1 MRGKQVISMPDP
13 RPSSSPGAYAETRN
27 SLEILRISPQHG
39 GERGIGLRAPTRCFA
54 MLCDGPRVA
63 RCHAV
68 EFSPSGVVIDRG
80 RPLSDR
86 ERSGSLKL
94 MLFLP
99 SQPQVVVRALVK
111 VARQV
116 TPTRYA
122 LKFVMISDVDR
133 LTLMEH
139 VDREWTDS
147 LRLLSEI
154 EGAA

>member
-1 MRGKQVISMPDP
+1 MSRQRGS
-13 RPSSSPGAYAETRN
+13 
-27 SLEILRISPQHG
+27 
-39 GERGIGLRAPTRCFA
+39 ERGIGLRAPTRCFA

-80 RPLSDR
+80 RSMSER
-86 ERSGSLKL
+86 ERSTSLKL

-99 SQPQVVVRALVK
+99 GRPQVVVKALVK

-116 TPTRYA
+116 TATRYA

-133 LTLMEH
+133 LTLMEQ
-139 VDREWTDS
+139 VDREGIDS

>member
-1 MRGKQVISMPDP
+1 VQLVTYMPDP
-13 RPSSSPGAYAETRN
+13 RPSFSPGAYAETRN
-27 SLEILRISPQHG
+27 SLEILPISRRQG
-39 GERGIGLRAPTRCFA
+39 SERGIGLRAATRCFA

-86 ERSGSLKL
+86 ERSKSLKL

-99 SQPQVVVRALVK
+99 GKPQVIVRALVK

-116 TPTRYA
+116 TATRYA

-133 LTLMEH
+133 LTLMEQ
-139 VDREWTDS
+139 VDRECTDS
-147 LRLLSEI
+147 LQLLSEI

>member
-1 MRGKQVISMPDP
+1 
-13 RPSSSPGAYAETRN
+13 
-27 SLEILRISPQHG
+27 
-39 GERGIGLRAPTRCFA
+39 

-80 RPLSDR
+80 RSMSER
-86 ERSGSLKL
+86 ERSTSLKL

-99 SQPQVVVRALVK
+99 GRPQVVVKALVK

-116 TPTRYA
+116 TATRYA

>member
-1 MRGKQVISMPDP
+1 MPDP
-13 RPSSSPGAYAETRN
+13 SLSFRPGAYSETKN
-27 SLEILRISPQHG
+27 SLEILPISRRQG
-39 GERGIGLRAPTRCFA
+39 SERGIGLRAPTRCFA

-86 ERSGSLKL
+86 ERGASLKL

-99 SQPQVVVRALVK
+99 GKPQVVVRALVK

-116 TPTRYA
+116 AATRYA
-122 LKFVMISDVDR
+122 FKFVMISDVDR
-133 LTLMEH
+133 LTLMEQ
-139 VDREWTDS
+139 VDRECTES